1 MTESVA
7 VFQNMAAG
15 MSARIRKICEEFG
28 SRPPG
33 SPGEARC
40 QEYLAGELRAAGLD
54 PVLETFP
61 VAQKAFMAVPMLCSI
76 LTVVS
81 LPFFWLAPW
90 VGVLLSAAAMAV
102 FVLEV
107 GLYRHVLTPLFPK
120 SVSTNLHA
128 VVPPSGPVRRRV
140 ILCGHADAAFEW
152 RFQHD
157 SNRIFPLIVPMII
170 VGVLLVTVFH
180 VLNVLFLDGAAW
192 AGAAQLAAG
201 FLVLPGVFFTRF
213 SVVAPGAA
221 DNLSG
226 ALLTVALAEHFSRP
240 ENRLADTEIVALVTG
255 SEEAGLCGAAAFAA
269 RHRAE
274 WEGAETVALALDTFN
289 DTEWLRVYH
298 RDMNGIVP
306 NDPALCRFLQETG
319 RTLGLNLPLAVV
331 TVGSSDAAAFSRAG
345 IPAALLAAM
354 DPHPAH
360 YYHNRRDTWEN
371 LDPACLEL
379 GCRMVAASVERFGA
393 GHLAR

>member
-1 MTESVA
+1 MTDEA
-7 VFQNMAAG
+7 TVFQAMAAG
-15 MSARIRKICEEFG
+15 MAARIRKICEEFG
-28 SRPPG
+28 PRPPG

-61 VAQKAFMAVPMLCSI
+61 VAQKAFMAVPMLSSL

-81 LPFFWLAPW
+81 LPFFWFSPWFGMLLGAGALAI
-90 VGVLLSAAAMAV
+90 

-107 GLYRHVLTPLFPK
+107 LFYKHALTLFFPK

-128 VVPPSGPVRRRV
+128 VVPPSGSVRRRI
-140 ILCGHADAAFEW
+140 ILCGHADAAYEW
-152 RFQHD
+152 RFQQCC
-157 SNRIFPLIVPMII
+157 NRLFPVVVPLIVL
-170 VGVLLVTVFH
+170 GVLAVVVLH
-180 VLNVLFLDGAAW
+180 LLNVLFLGGAAW
-192 AGAAQLAAG
+192 AGMVQLAAG
-201 FLVLPGVFFTRF
+201 LLVLPGVFFTRF
-213 SVVAPGAA
+213 SVVSPGAA

-226 ALLTVALAEHFSRP
+226 ALLTVALAEHYARP

-255 SEEAGLCGAAAFAA
+255 SEEAGLCGAMAFAA
-269 RHRAE
+269 RHKAA
-274 WEGAETVALALDTFN
+274 GGDVETVALALDTFN
-289 DTEWLRVYH
+289 DKDWLRIYH

-319 RTLGLNLPLAVV
+319 RTLGLDLPLAVV

-354 DPHPAH
+354 DPRPAH

-379 GCRMVAASVERFGA
+379 GCRVVAAAVERFGA
-393 GHLAR
+393 GHLVR

>member
-1 MTESVA
+1 MTDEA
-7 VFQNMAAG
+7 TVFQAMAAG
-15 MSARIRKICEEFG
+15 MAARIRKICEEFG
-28 SRPPG
+28 PRPPG

-61 VAQKAFMAVPMLCSI
+61 VAQKAFMAVPMLSSL

-81 LPFFWLAPW
+81 LPFFWFSPW
-90 VGVLLSAAAMAV
+90 AGVLLSAAALAI

-107 GLYRHVLTPLFPK
+107 GLYRHVLTPFFPK

-128 VVPPSGPVRRRV
+128 VVPPSGPVRRRI
-140 ILCGHADAAFEW
+140 ILCGHADAAYEW

-170 VGVLLVTVFH
+170 VGVLAVLVFH
-180 VLNVLFLDGAAW
+180 LLNVLFLGGAAW
-192 AGAAQLAAG
+192 AGMAQLAAG
-201 FLVLPGVFFTRF
+201 LMALPGVFFTRF

-226 ALLTVALAEHFSRP
+226 ALLTVALAEHYARP

-255 SEEAGLCGAAAFAA
+255 SEEAGLCGAMAFAA
-269 RHRAE
+269 RHKAA
-274 WEGAETVALALDTFN
+274 WGDVETVALALDTFN
-289 DTEWLRVYH
+289 DKDWLRIYH

-306 NDPALCRFLQETG
+306 NDPAFCRFLQETG

-354 DPHPAH
+354 DPRPAH

-379 GCRMVAASVERFGA
+379 GCRMVAAAVARFGA